1 MKMITDFGNWLI
13 TSGALVTAFIFA
25 WKYVK
30 PVLDEKKNHAAT
42 EQSKVMWTLL
52 ENIADT
58 AVNSLISKPLTG
70 ADKFD
75 TATKSV
81 MQVMANQGFNITQ
94 KAAEM
99 AVQSAYETMNVN
111 PEKEKQPDGKTVAI
125 DTTKEA

>member
-1 MKMITDFGNWLI
+1 MKMITDFGNWLV

-58 AVNSLISKPLTG
+58 TVNSLISKPLTG

-94 KAAEM
+94 KAAGM